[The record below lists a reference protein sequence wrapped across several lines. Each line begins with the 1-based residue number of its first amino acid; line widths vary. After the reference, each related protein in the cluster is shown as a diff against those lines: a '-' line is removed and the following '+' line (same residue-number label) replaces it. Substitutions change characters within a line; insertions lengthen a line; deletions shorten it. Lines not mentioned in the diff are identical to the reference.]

1 MLRGLMVAK
10 KIEQRKAE
18 LAALVEQ
25 EPALKTREAELEAA
39 IDEAKTDEE
48 LAVVEEN
55 IGKLDEEKKELEE
68 KKSKLEGE
76 IAQLEGELE
85 QLNAKDPIRNNPP
98 TQGTERKQ
106 FQGGEVRMK
115 RGFFRDMNR
124 GEAETLIARS
134 EVKEFIDHVRSL
146 FGQKRAVTGADL
158 TIPDVLL
165 GILRDN
171 LHRYSK
177 LISKV
182 FLKPVAGTARQTIAG
197 ATPEGIWTEMV
208 GTLNELSIAF
218 NQLEVDGYKVGGYVA
233 IPNSIIE
240 DSDLNLASEVLDAI
254 GQAIG
259 LALDKAILYG
269 TGTKMPVGIVKR
281 LAETAQPAYW
291 GAREKAWTNL
301 SATNLLVIEQT
312 ATAPVDF
319 FADLILKLGI
329 AKANYSN
336 GSKFWAMNS
345 QTLAAL
351 QAKALGFNAAGAI
364 VSGMQNTFPIV
375 GGDVVILDFIPV
387 GHIIGGY
394 GSLYL
399 LVERAGA
406 QFAQS
411 EHAQFIQDNTVFKG
425 TARYDGRPVFG
436 EAFVAINIT
445 QGGTPAAPAPGDVTF
460 AADTANG

>member
-1 MLRGLMVAK
+1 MLKGLMIAK

-25 EPALKTREAELEAA
+25 ETALKTREVELEAA

-55 IGKLDEEKKELEE
+55 SNKIDSEKNELEE

-85 QLNAKDPIRNNPP
+85 QLNSKDPAKNNPP
-98 TQGTERKQ
+98 TAGSERNQ
-106 FQGGEVRMK
+106 TQGGEVRMK

-124 GEAETLIARS
+124 GEAESLINRA
-134 EVKEFIDHVRSL
+134 EVKDFIEHIRGL
-146 FGQKRAVTGADL
+146 IGQKRAVTGADL

-182 FLKPVAGTARQTIAG
+182 FLKPVAGIARQNVTG
-197 ATPEGIWTEMV
+197 AVPEGVWIEMV
-208 GTLNELSIAF
+208 GTLNELSIVF
-218 NQLEVDGYKVGGYVA
+218 NQLEVDGYKVGGFVA

-240 DSDLNLASEVLDAI
+240 DSDLNLTSEVLDAI

-301 SATNLLVIEQT
+301 SATNLLVISQA
-312 ATAPVDF
+312 ATDPIPF

-329 AKANYSN
+329 VKANYSN
-336 GSKFWAMNS
+336 GSKFWVMNS

-364 VSGMQNTFPIV
+364 VAGIQNTFPII
-375 GGDVVILDFIPV
+375 GGDVVLLDFIPV

-399 LVERAGA
+399 LAERAGA

-436 EAFVAINIT
+436 EAFVAINTT
-445 QGGTPAAPAPGDVTF
+445 QGGSPAAPAPGNVTF
-460 AADTANG
+460 AADTAN